1 TMFAAMGLKNAI
13 RSVRAA
19 IARRGPPVVG
29 VVRLSG
35 VIGNVMGARTGLT
48 LAEVAGHL
56 EHAFE
61 LPNVK
66 CVALAVSSPGG
77 SPVQSALIARRIRS
91 LATEKNIPV
100 VAFVEDAAASGGY
113 WLACAADEIFADE
126 SSIVGSIG
134 VVSAGFGFQGLIDRL
149 GVERRLHTAG
159 EKKAMLDPF
168 QPEDPEE
175 GAHLEV
181 LLADIHESF
190 KAMVRE
196 RRGKRL
202 RADEAE
208 LFTGQFWT
216 GRRALE
222 LGLVDG
228 LGDLRATMRSRYGDK
243 VQLRLI
249 GGKEPLWKRLLS
261 RPPGRTGVDAEA
273 VAASLA
279 GAALA
284 WIEERAHWA
293 RFGL

>member
-1 TMFAAMGLKNAI
+1 MALKNAI

-35 VIGNVMGARTGLT
+35 VIGNVMGARAGLS
-48 LAEVAGHL
+48 LADVAGHL
-56 EHAFE
+56 ERAFE

-77 SPVQSALIARRIRS
+77 SPVQSALIARRIRA

-100 VAFVEDAAASGGY
+100 IAFVEDAAASGGY

-134 VVSAGFGFQGLIDRL
+134 VVSAGFGFQGLIGRL
-149 GVERRLHTAG
+149 GMERRLHTAG

-175 GAHLEV
+175 VAHLEV

-196 RRGKRL
+196 RRGRKL
-202 RADEAE
+202 RADETD

-243 VQLRLI
+243 VQLRLV

-261 RPPGRTGVDAEA
+261 RSPGRTGVDAEA
-273 VAASLA
+273 IGASLA

-284 WIEERAHWA
+284 RLEERAHWA

>member
-1 TMFAAMGLKNAI
+1 MFAAMGLKNAI

-175 GAHLEV
+175 VAHLEV

>member
-1 TMFAAMGLKNAI
+1 MGLKNAI

-175 GAHLEV
+175 VAHLEV

>member
-1 TMFAAMGLKNAI
+1 MALKNAI

-35 VIGNVMGARTGLT
+35 VIGNVMGARAGLS
-48 LAEVAGHL
+48 LADVAGHL
-56 EHAFE
+56 ERAFE

-77 SPVQSALIARRIRS
+77 SPVQSALIARRIRA

-126 SSIVGSIG
+126 ASIVGSIG

-159 EKKAMLDPF
+159 EKKGMLDPF

-175 GAHLEV
+175 VAHLEV

-196 RRGKRL
+196 RRGRKL
-202 RADEAE
+202 RADEAD

-216 GRRALE
+216 GRQALQ

-243 VQLRLI
+243 VQLRLV
-249 GGKEPLWKRLLS
+249 GGKEPFWKRLLS
-261 RPPGRTGVDAEA
+261 RSPGRTGVDAEA
-273 VAASLA
+273 IAASLA

-284 WIEERAHWA
+284 RLEERAHWA

>member
-1 TMFAAMGLKNAI
+1 MFASMALKNAI

-35 VIGNVMGARTGLT
+35 VIGNVMGARAGLS
-48 LAEVAGHL
+48 LADVAGHL
-56 EHAFE
+56 ERAFE

-77 SPVQSALIARRIRS
+77 SPVQSALIARRIRA

-100 VAFVEDAAASGGY
+100 IAFVEDAAASGGY

-134 VVSAGFGFQGLIDRL
+134 VVSAGFGFQGLIGRL
-149 GVERRLHTAG
+149 GMERRLHTAG

-175 GAHLEV
+175 VAHLEV

-196 RRGKRL
+196 RRGRKL
-202 RADEAE
+202 RADEAD

-243 VQLRLI
+243 VQLRLV

-261 RPPGRTGVDAEA
+261 RSPGRTGVDAEA
-273 VAASLA
+273 IGASLA
-279 GAALA
+279 GATLA
-284 WIEERAHWA
+284 RLEERAHWA

>member
-1 TMFAAMGLKNAI
+1 APGPCHQGVTKADPAIAARLLAGAARGTMFAAMGLKNAI

-175 GAHLEV
+175 VAHLEV
-181 LLADIHESF
+181 LLADIHE
-190 KAMVRE
+190 
-196 RRGKRL
+196 
-202 RADEAE
+202 
-208 LFTGQFWT
+208 
-216 GRRALE
+216 
-222 LGLVDG
+222 
-228 LGDLRATMRSRYGDK
+228 
-243 VQLRLI
+243 
-249 GGKEPLWKRLLS
+249 
-261 RPPGRTGVDAEA
+261 
-273 VAASLA
+273 
-279 GAALA
+279 
-284 WIEERAHWA
+284 
-293 RFGL
+293 